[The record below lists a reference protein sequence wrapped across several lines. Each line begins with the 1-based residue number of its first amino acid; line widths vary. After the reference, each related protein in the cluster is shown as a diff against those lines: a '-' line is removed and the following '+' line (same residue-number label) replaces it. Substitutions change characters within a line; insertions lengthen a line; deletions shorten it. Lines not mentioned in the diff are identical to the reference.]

1 MPAYEAVIGL
11 ETHVQVKTGS
21 KMFCSCPNKYGE
33 PPNTL
38 VCPICMGFPG
48 ALPVPNKLAIR
59 KTVEAGMLLNCEI
72 APYSKFDRKNYFY
85 ADMAKSFQLSQ
96 LDQPLCLG
104 GRVRIGGKGFSG
116 SDIPEREV
124 RLNRIHLEEDVAK
137 LSHKGNATT
146 VDFNRCSLP
155 LMEIV
160 TEPDLR
166 SADEVYC
173 YLTNLK
179 QILQYGDIGDCDQEK
194 GQMRCD
200 VNVSVRPVGT
210 SKFGTKAEIKNLNS
224 IRAAHRAVEY
234 EIWRQVK
241 ELEAGGTIVQETR
254 GWNDDTGESY
264 SMRNKETVDD
274 YRYFPEPDLMP
285 IYLTDAYIEEI
296 RSALPELPDQMR
308 DRFVREYGL
317 TEYDAQVLTQEKA
330 LADYFNRAAK
340 LVKTQ
345 KTLSNWIQTELLR
358 ELSAAGITIEECPV
372 APDKLAALVTMIE
385 SGTINGK
392 IGKVV
397 FAEMFTTG
405 KDAKT
410 VVEEKGLIQ
419 VSDSGAIEG
428 FVNQVIEQNPAQVEQ
443 YQSGNPKVIQFLVG
457 QTMKLSK
464 GKANPQ
470 MCLELLKK
478 KLDA

>member
-11 ETHVQVKTGS
+11 ETHVQVKTRS

-33 PPNTL
+33 EPNTM
-38 VCPICMGFPG
+38 VCPICMGYPG
-48 ALPVPNKLAIR
+48 ALPVPNKQAIR

-72 APYSKFDRKNYFY
+72 AHYSKFDRKNYFY

-116 SDIPEREV
+116 SEIAERDV

-146 VDFNRCSLP
+146 VDFNRCSLA

-160 TEPDLR
+160 TEPDFH

-179 QILQYGDIGDCDQEK
+179 QILRYGDVSDCDQEK

-200 VNVSVRPVGT
+200 VNVSVRPVG
-210 SKFGTKAEIKNLNS
+210 SDKLGTKAEIKNLNS

-241 ELEAGGTIVQETR
+241 EIEAGGTIIQETR

-285 IYLTDAYIEEI
+285 VYLNDAYLDEI
-296 RSALPELPDQMR
+296 RNALPELPDQMR
-308 DRFVREYGL
+308 ERFVSDYSL
-317 TEYDAQVLTQEKA
+317 TEYDAQVLTQERE
-330 LADYFNRAAK
+330 LAAYFDAAAK

-345 KTLSNWIQTELLR
+345 KILSNWIQTELLR
-358 ELSAAGITIEECPV
+358 ELAAAETVIENCPV
-372 APDKLAALVTMIE
+372 SPEQLAELIIMIE
-385 SGTINGK
+385 NNTINGK

-397 FAEMFTTG
+397 FAEMFISG

-410 VVEEKGLIQ
+410 VVEEKGLVQ
-419 VSDSGAIEG
+419 VSDQGAIEEM
-428 FVNQVIEQNPAQVEQ
+428 VNQVIEQNPTQVEQ
-443 YQSGNPKVIQFLVG
+443 YKSGNPKVIQFLVG

-470 MCLELLKK
+470 ICLDLLKK
-478 KLDA
+478 KLD

>member
-1 MPAYEAVIGL
+1 MPKYEAVIGL
-11 ETHVQVKTGS
+11 ETHVQVKTLS

-38 VCPICMGFPG
+38 VCPICMGYPG
-48 ALPVPNKLAIR
+48 ALPVPNKEAIR
-59 KTVEAGMLLNCEI
+59 KTVEAGMLIDCTI

-116 SDIPEREV
+116 SDIAEREIH
-124 RLNRIHLEEDVAK
+124 LNRIHLEEDVAK
-137 LSHKGNATT
+137 LSHKGTATI

-160 TEPDLR
+160 TEPDFH

-173 YLTNLK
+173 YLVNLK
-179 QILQYGDIGDCDQEK
+179 QILQYGNISDCDQEK

-210 SKFGTKAEIKNLNS
+210 TKLGTKAEIKNLNS

-234 EIWRQVK
+234 EIWRQIK

-285 IYLTDAYIEEI
+285 VYLNDAYLAEI
-296 RSALPELPDQMR
+296 RAALPELPHQMR
-308 DRFVREYGL
+308 ERFVRDYQL
-317 TEYDAQVLTQEKA
+317 TDYDAQVLTQDKV
-330 LADYFNRAAK
+330 LANYFNQAAK
-340 LVKTQ
+340 LVKTP
-345 KTLSNWIQTELLR
+345 KILSNWIQTELLR
-358 ELSAAGITIEECPV
+358 ELAAAELEIDACPV
-372 APDKLAALVTMIE
+372 SPERLAELIVMIE
-385 SGTINGK
+385 NNTINGK

-397 FAEMFTTG
+397 FAEMFTSG

-410 VVEEKGLIQ
+410 VVDEKGLVQ
-419 VSDSGAIEG
+419 VSDQGAIESM
-428 FVNQVIEQNPAQVEQ
+428 VAEVIEKNPEQVSQ
-443 YQSGNPKVIQFLVG
+443 YRGGNPKVIQFLVG
-457 QTMKLSK
+457 QAMKLSK

-470 MCLELLKK
+470 MVLELLKS
-478 KLDA
+478 KLD